1 MKHSNQTFPT
11 NNPICSATR
20 YAEWKSID
28 FRRHHFRSHG
38 VKDVMDNVKYM
49 REGLPLF
56 QSLHNFPSCWFW
68 HYDKAVV
75 VEQHPSTCGTADIA
89 WLCSTTSGA
98 SEGTSQNSNQQR
110 KNSSSALL
118 VEPQTKLISVLRHG
132 LVKVEPRPGEMVGVG
147 ARRKTPNRQMRP
159 VASSDSLSDAS
170 TNPLLKL
177 LVFCSKTQHK
187 RRSSA
192 TGDRNAQRLADNTA
206 AAC

>member
-1 MKHSNQTFPT
+1 MSWTMWSTCVRVCLCFSRC
-11 NNPICSATR
+11 I
-20 YAEWKSID
+20 I
-28 FRRHHFRSHG
+28 FRRAGFGTTTRLSSWNSIP
-38 VKDVMDNVKYM
+38 V
-49 REGLPLF
+49 RAALPISPDCVQLRAERAKVPHRT
-56 QSLHNFPSCWFW
+56 QINNGRTLHRR
-68 HYDKAVV
+68 Y
-75 VEQHPSTCGTADIA
+75 
-89 WLCSTTSGA
+89 L
-98 SEGTSQNSNQQR
+98 SNHRQ
-110 KNSSSALL
+110 
-118 VEPQTKLISVLRHG
+118 KLISVPRHG